1 MNDNEKTA
9 NRAGDSG
16 TFRLRDWRRFWR
28 DFLTAGGR
36 VDADDPDYLR
46 LTLLNMM
53 MAASLLILT
62 MFLCL
67 HLLDVVEGSTGRVVL
82 DVVGILIAVA
92 VITSLRREISTA
104 MVAEIVNALLFF
116 FLVAIMVVRN
126 EDHLVILTLPLIYP
140 ALGFLL
146 LDNVRKGCIWT
157 LVMILGANSAVFLH
171 HGAGPLDRPPI
182 FDDALTASLGV
193 FFVAAVMALYLHHR
207 KLVMARLLAVSA
219 ELSHTAT
226 HDPLTGLLNRRTFD
240 ETLDHEL
247 ARRDPRPLGFLF
259 FDLDRFKA
267 YNDHYG
273 HVAGDELLCRVSA
286 AIGGLF
292 NRREDYKFRLGG
304 EEFGVVYRNSTE
316 TRLEAMAAR
325 LLAVIEEL
333 AEPAPAGPREY
344 VTASAGLAVV
354 VDSRRLDVDAVY
366 RLADRALYRA
376 KNEGRAR
383 WVRAESGDAAVTTPP

>member
-92 VITSLRREISTA
+92 VITSLRRDVPTA

-126 EDHLVILTLPLIYP
+126 EDHLVVLTLPLIYP
-140 ALGFLL
+140 AIGFLL
-146 LDNVRKGCIWT
+146 LDDVRKGCIWT
-157 LVMILGANSAVFLH
+157 LAMILGANSAVFLH
-171 HGAGPLDRPPI
+171 HGAGQLDHPPV

-247 ARRDPRPLGFLF
+247 ARRDPRPLGFLL

-267 YNDHYG
+267 YNDHHG
-273 HVAGDELLCRVSA
+273 HVAGDELLCRIATVV
-286 AIGGLF
+286 GRVF
-292 NRREDYKFRLGG
+292 NRREDHVFRLGG

-316 TRLEAMAAR
+316 SRMEAMADR
-325 LLAVIEEL
+325 LLAAIEGMG
-333 AEPAPAGPREY
+333 EPAPAGPHEC
-344 VTASAGLAVV
+344 VTTSAGLAVV
-354 VDSRRLDVDAVY
+354 VDAAGLDVEAVY
-366 RLADRALYRA
+366 RRADQALYRA
-376 KNEGRAR
+376 KDEGRAR
-383 WVRAESGDAAVTTPP
+383 WVRAECGDAAAATPH